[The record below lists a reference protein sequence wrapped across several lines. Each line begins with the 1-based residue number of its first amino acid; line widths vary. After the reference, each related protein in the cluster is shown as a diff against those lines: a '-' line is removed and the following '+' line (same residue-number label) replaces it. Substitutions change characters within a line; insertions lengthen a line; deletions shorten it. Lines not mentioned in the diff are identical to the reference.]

1 MKSKSPL
8 VMLEQLIMILVFA
21 LAAAL
26 CLQAFAL
33 ADGQS
38 KKSSAQDIAMLE
50 VQRAAEIIKHCSGN
64 MAEAADILECE
75 AGENTLEYE
84 AEGFSIHAEHL
95 SSAAEYLGTARV
107 WAEDENGQSIFEIEL
122 GWQQGGAA

>member
-38 KKSSAQDIAMLE
+38 KNSAARDIAMLE
-50 VQRAAEIIKHCSGN
+50 VQRAAEIIKHCGGDIT
-64 MAEAADILECE
+64 EAAAILECE
-75 AGENTLEYE
+75 AGENGLEYK
-84 AEGFSIHAEHL
+84 ADGYSIRAEH
-95 SSAAEYLGTARV
+95 SDSPEEYLGTTRV
-107 WAEDENGQSIFEIEL
+107 WAENEAGEHIFEIEL
-122 GWQQGGAA
+122 GWQRGGAA